1 MRLDR
6 HTVRYLDCVRALN
19 HELFRGST
27 ARVHYST
34 GWLVDCGL
42 ESGAYRFRVY
52 VKDPEL
58 IKITFLILLEKLRDT
73 HGQKGTTINVA
84 VNPLKFKPE

>member
-1 MRLDR
+1 M
-6 HTVRYLDCVRALN
+6 ALLQ
-19 HELFRGST
+19 ECTT
-27 ARVHYST
+27 ALGFAV
-34 GWLVDCGL
+34 WDP